1 MNCISKMDIS
11 LSVSRLQVLHCLFS
25 REREEHNWIGSDT
38 HTCFNR
44 IMDELWMKRGRML
57 PRFTSYI
64 YSSRGYFQRTDFL
77 RFSSLLSLL
86 GEENKFLVS
95 FVRDHPAKFYCWLW
109 TLFLSFSLL
118 LWEEDGYN
126 RGGRISIYMR
136 CVSFEL
142 VLNFLFKRMERSV
155 FTRKVKSGN
164 RWKEYTRANTLI
176 LFSNYCQCWGKRIEL
191 CERKFIRSGLRRR
204 ELNSLAGS

>member
-1 MNCISKMDIS
+1 MDIS
-11 LSVSRLQVLHCLFS
+11 LSLSQFRALRCLFS

-57 PRFTSYI
+57 PRFTSRLYLLE
-64 YSSRGYFQRTDFL
+64 YARVTFRGPTFC
-77 RFSSLLSLL
+77 LLSLL

-109 TLFLSFSLL
+109 TLFLSFPLL

>member
-1 MNCISKMDIS
+1 MDIS

-95 FVRDHPAKFYCWLW
+95 FLRDHHPAKFYL
-109 TLFLSFSLL
+109 TLNTLSIFFSSSLGG
-118 LWEEDGYN
+118 GYN

-155 FTRKVKSGN
+155 FTRKVKGGN

>member
-1 MNCISKMDIS
+1 MDIS
-11 LSVSRLQVLHCLFS
+11 LSVSRLQALRCLFS

-77 RFSSLLSLL
+77 RFFSLLSLL

-95 FVRDHPAKFYCWLW
+95 FVRDHPAKFYFEQSFY
-109 TLFLSFSLL
+109 LFL

-155 FTRKVKSGN
+155 FTRKVKGGN